1 MGHSNYNHLDVS
13 GLLDRNSDEASDVS
27 LMLAPVGWR
36 EQCTLCVFGVVMK
49 LLASIIVLL
58 VLTRNGICNAQ
69 LLSAYEQAY
78 GRWYVKLSKNFFRR
92 WHLSTLLVN
101 DRIDELKRSKR
112 DTEDGDLQLLFP
124 ELLPLERR
132 STQVDEHGIENQAH
146 TTTKSVSCV
155 SCILNLEKSGKFS
168 LSIVEEL
175 NDENDL
181 ISNVLRG
188 EWFLTSNP
196 YCVTDRFYDELLLV
210 SEPRIRRSST
220 VEKARVELRCQVW
233 GRYGAGAVR
242 RKLGMK
248 HGRVRGRMTHGSIVI
263 VKQQSPDVHEIG
275 RGKERK
281 KASTATTREVVG
293 TFTGRAVDSAPL
305 DGDHCTTNTNTNEI
319 PAEDIDFDDQ
329 DDIDFGEKF
338 IN

>member
-1 MGHSNYNHLDVS
+1 M
-13 GLLDRNSDEASDVS
+13 
-27 LMLAPVGWR
+27 
-36 EQCTLCVFGVVMK
+36 
-49 LLASIIVLL
+49 LL

-78 GRWYVKLSKNFFRR
+78 GRWDVKLSKNLFRR

-155 SCILNLEKSGKFS
+155 SCILNLETSGKFS
-168 LSIVEEL
+168 LSLVEEL

-181 ISNVLRG
+181 ISKNKSCEG
-188 EWFLTSNP
+188 EWFLTPNP
-196 YCVTDRFYDELLLV
+196 YCVTDRHYDELLLV

-263 VKQQSPDVHEIG
+263 FKQQSPDVHEIG
-275 RGKERK
+275 TGKERK
-281 KASTATTREVVG
+281 KASTATTRVVVG

-305 DGDHCTTNTNTNEI
+305 DGDHCTTNKNTNEI

>member
-1 MGHSNYNHLDVS
+1 MHACIFDVY
-13 GLLDRNSDEASDVS
+13 
-27 LMLAPVGWR
+27 
-36 EQCTLCVFGVVMK
+36 FGVVMK

-78 GRWYVKLSKNFFRR
+78 GRWDVKLSKNLFRR

-168 LSIVEEL
+168 LSLVEEL

-181 ISNVLRG
+181 ISKNIPAKIEDSSSTLSSSQPTSMNYQPLAG
-188 EWFLTSNP
+188 EWFLTPNP
-196 YCVTDRFYDELLLV
+196 YCVTDRHYDELLLV

-242 RKLGMK
+242 RNLGMK

-275 RGKERK
+275 TGKERK

-293 TFTGRAVDSAPL
+293 TFTGRAVDSALL

>member
-1 MGHSNYNHLDVS
+1 MPP
-13 GLLDRNSDEASDVS
+13 LL
-27 LMLAPVGWR
+27 
-36 EQCTLCVFGVVMK
+36 LCVMK
-49 LLASIIVLL
+49 CLTSIIVLL
-58 VLTRNGICNAQ
+58 LSTGTRICNAQ
-69 LLSAYEQAY
+69 LLSAYDQAY
-78 GRWYVKLSKNFFRR
+78 GRWDVKLSKNLFRR

-124 ELLPLERR
+124 EFLPLERH
-132 STQVDEHGIENQAH
+132 STLVDEHGIENQAH
-146 TTTKSVSCV
+146 TTTKSVKFV

-168 LSIVEEL
+168 LSLVEEL

-181 ISNVLRG
+181 INKNIPNKIEDTSSTLSSSQPTAMNYQALRG
-188 EWFLTSNP
+188 EWFLTPNP
-196 YCVTDRFYDELLLV
+196 YCVTDRHYDELLLV

-242 RKLGMK
+242 RKLGIK

-263 VKQQSPDVHEIG
+263 VKEQSLDVYETE

-281 KASTATTREVVG
+281 KTSTATTREVVG
-293 TFTGRAVDSAPL
+293 TFAGRAVDSAPL
-305 DGDHCTTNTNTNEI
+305 DGDHCTTFDNKNTNEI

-329 DDIDFGEKF
+329 DDIDFGEKD

>member
-1 MGHSNYNHLDVS
+1 MKKCL
-13 GLLDRNSDEASDVS
+13 NS
-27 LMLAPVGWR
+27 
-36 EQCTLCVFGVVMK
+36 
-49 LLASIIVLL
+49 SIIVLL
-58 VLTRNGICNAQ
+58 LSTGTRICNGQ

-78 GRWYVKLSKNFFRR
+78 GRWDVKLSKNLIRR

-124 ELLPLERR
+124 EFLPLERR
-132 STQVDEHGIENQAH
+132 SILVDEHGIEDQAH
-146 TTTKSVSCV
+146 TTTKSVKFV
-155 SCILNLEKSGKFS
+155 SCILSLEKNGKFS
-168 LSIVEEL
+168 LSLVEEL
-175 NDENDL
+175 NNENDL
-181 ISNVLRG
+181 INKNIPNKIEDSSSKLSSSQSTAMNYQPLRG
-188 EWFLTSNP
+188 EWFLTPNP
-196 YCVTDRFYDELLLV
+196 YCVTDRHYDELLLV
-210 SEPRIRRSST
+210 SEPRIRRGSST

-263 VKQQSPDVHEIG
+263 VKQQSPDVYDIG
-275 RGKERK
+275 RGNEGK

-293 TFTGRAVDSAPL
+293 TFAGRAVECAPL
-305 DGDHCTTNTNTNEI
+305 DGDHCTTFDNKNT
-319 PAEDIDFDDQ
+319 DIDFDDQ

-338 IN
+338 TD